1 MNQSRGRPQQGAARI
16 SASAGRKQ
24 GHAPPSG
31 GFGRSPQDDAGE
43 AAGGRGLSPGGPESG
58 TGAGRFRLEGE
69 EMASHEWIYWH
80 VRPGPQG
87 NRPHQ
92 QRYSQPRDLQ
102 QHPAGS
108 DHPTE
113 PFRIPCRRQ
122 RRGLLHPHD
131 LLSRARCFRTA
142 CGRTH
147 RIGGDSCTDGAS
159 MSRKADGSDSL
170 HCNSSFVLIRLGLCS
185 IIAKPMR
192 LGEETRNTPR

>member
-122 RRGLLHPHD
+122 RRGLLHPMTYSPVHAVSAQ
-131 LLSRARCFRTA
+131 LVAALIALAVIPALMAQACHEKRTVPIVCIA
-142 CGRTH
+142 
-147 RIGGDSCTDGAS
+147 IPP
-159 MSRKADGSDSL
+159 
-170 HCNSSFVLIRLGLCS
+170 SF
-185 IIAKPMR
+185 
-192 LGEETRNTPR
+192 